1 MSLNYKGQ
9 NLFIDNISIK
19 GIASKNITPFY
30 LYSYKKIKNNFETFY
45 NCFKKVSP
53 LVCFSVKSNSNV
65 SILSELGK
73 LGSGADVV
81 SEGELLK
88 ALKARINPKK
98 IVFSGVG
105 KTYDEINFA
114 VKKKILLI
122 NAESKSEIETI
133 LKVAKKINKT
143 IDIGIRLN
151 PNVDANTIK
160 EITTGKNSNKFGLS
174 EKEVINLINYYKTS
188 KYLNIRCLS
197 VHIGSQITSHIPY
210 LKMLKTVQK
219 IIDKSNF
226 NFKYIDLG
234 GGMGINYGQNSKEL
248 NYKKYSDKI
257 NKFVKKNKVNII
269 FEPGRSIVGNVGY
282 LLTKIIYI
290 KKTSKINFIIVDAG
304 MNDLMRP
311 ALYKAYH
318 RIIPTKKNKRKV
330 SKRHDFVGPI
340 CETTDKFLSLNSYQK
355 LDEGDNIVICDV
367 GAYGKVLSSNYNL
380 RVGAN
385 EVLIK
390 NSKVFRIRKK
400 ERLESII

>member
-1 MSLNYKGQ
+1 MHYTKNKL
-9 NLFIDNISIK
+9 LIDRINVDRIIRKFGSP
-19 GIASKNITPFY
+19 TY
-30 LYSYKKIKNNFETFY
+30 CYSYNKLRENILK
-45 NCFKKVSP
+45 FKKNFIKINP
-53 LVCFSVKSNSNV
+53 LICFAVKSNNNKT
-65 SILSELGK
+65 ILNEIARLG
-73 LGSGADVV
+73 LGADVV
-81 SEGELLK
+81 SKGELMA
-88 ALKARINPKK
+88 ALKSKINPKK

-234 GGMGINYGQNSKEL
+234 GGMGINYGQNSKKL

-269 FEPGRSIVGNVGY
+269 FEPGRSIVGNIGY